1 MHVARAT
8 DQPGCKRR
16 GGTIA
21 LATALGVGTLLL
33 GAGDALAVDSLSVSA
48 SPGAQATVPMTIGA
62 RGSTSEPSKLRVF
75 VAQGG
80 NCANAGGASTSAVAQ
95 SQRSGSVEVLSQ
107 DPSGAFSYVTSYTPP
122 APGSYALCAYLFRSS
137 ETSNVSSQVS
147 QGFAVAAAPAP
158 APAPAAETSDA
169 GDTVAQ
175 TKHCIVPKLKNHTYE
190 GARKLL
196 HRAGCIVG
204 KVAKPDKKKA
214 RPIKRGGRRRIL
226 KVSTQ
231 SSPAGAV
238 RRARAPISLRLKY
251 VTPTS
256 KKKS

>member
-1 MHVARAT
+1 MARAT
-8 DQPGCKRR
+8 DKTGRGRR
-16 GGTIA
+16 GGTVA
-21 LATALGVGTLLL
+21 LATALGAGTLLL
-33 GAGDALAVDSLSVSA
+33 SAGDALAVDSLSVSA

-62 RGSTSEPSKLRVF
+62 SGSTSGPSKLRVF

-80 NCANAGGASTSAVAQ
+80 NCANTGSASTSAAAQ
-95 SQRSGSVEVLSQ
+95 ALRSGSVEVLSQ
-107 DPSGAFSYVTSYTPP
+107 DPSGGFSYVTSYTPP
-122 APGSYALCAYLFRSS
+122 AAGSYAVCAYLFRASD
-137 ETSNVSSQVS
+137 TSNVSSQVS
-147 QGFAVAAAPAP
+147 QGFAVAAAPAATTP
-158 APAPAAETSDA
+158 PPPA
-169 GDTVAQ
+169 GDTGDTGDTTVAQ
-175 TKHCIVPKLKNHTYE
+175 TKHCVVPKLKNHTYE

-214 RPIKRGGRRRIL
+214 RPLKRGGRTRIL

-251 VTPTS
+251 VTP
-256 KKKS
+256 KS

>member
-1 MHVARAT
+1 V
-8 DQPGCKRR
+8 
-16 GGTIA
+16 
-21 LATALGVGTLLL
+21 LATAVGGATLLL
-33 GAGDALAVDSLSVSA
+33 GAADALAVDSLSVSA
-48 SPGAQATVPMTIGA
+48 SPGAQATVPMTVGA

-80 NCANAGGASTSAVAQ
+80 NCVNSGNASTSAAAQ
-95 SQRSGSVEVLSQ
+95 ALRSGSVEVLSQ
-107 DPSGAFSYVTSYTPP
+107 DPSGSFSYVTSYTPP
-122 APGSYALCAYLFRSS
+122 EPGGYAICAYLFRTS

-147 QGFAVAAAPAP
+147 QGFAVAAAPATP
-158 APAPAAETSDA
+158 APPPPAAP
-169 GDTVAQ
+169 GDTDDTTVAN
-175 TKHCIVPKLKNHTYE
+175 TKHCVVPKLKNHTYE

-204 KVAKPDKKKA
+204 KVAKPDVKKA
-214 RPIKRGGRRRIL
+214 RPVKRGGRRRIL

-251 VTPTS
+251 VTP
-256 KKKS
+256 KG

>member
-1 MHVARAT
+1 
-8 DQPGCKRR
+8 
-16 GGTIA
+16 
-21 LATALGVGTLLL
+21 LLL

-48 SPGAQATVPMTIGA
+48 SPGPQATVPMTIGA
-62 RGSTSEPSKLRVF
+62 SGSTSEPSKLRVF

-80 NCANAGGASTSAVAQ
+80 NCANTGSASTSAALQ
-95 SQRSGSVEVLSQ
+95 AQRSGSVEVLSQ
-107 DPSGAFSYVTSYTPP
+107 DPSGGFSYVTSYTPP
-122 APGSYALCAYLFRSS
+122 AAGSYSICAYLFRTS

-147 QGFAVAAAPAP
+147 QGFAVAAAPVTAP
-158 APAPAAETSDA
+158 PPA
-169 GDTVAQ
+169 GDTGDTGDTTVAQ
-175 TKHCIVPKLKNHTYE
+175 TKHCVVPKLKNHTYE

-214 RPIKRGGRRRIL
+214 RPLKRGGRRRIL

-251 VTPTS
+251 VTP
-256 KKKS
+256 KS